1 MSPAKTFEMVFH
13 ELKTNGFL
21 MLLDSSLPSIVGI
34 IAGETFK
41 GSWWGHPKGNEIF
54 NCSSDIDDHKDVLS
68 AKLINDKVTFIHQ
81 SLWPAFFGI
90 VAERQTWQTKLLSPA
105 AKKILKKS
113 DKSALQTKDISDME
127 PKERSAVIA
136 ELEKK
141 LLVHSRQIHTE
152 SGKHERVLQSWESLI
167 AERFSRKKLLSP
179 GAGIEA
185 IEESVAKTARKTT
198 GKIKYPWLL
207 AS

>member
-21 MLLDSSLPSIVGI
+21 MLLDSS
-34 IAGETFK
+34 F
-41 GSWWGHPKGNEIF
+41 
-54 NCSSDIDDHKDVLS
+54 
-68 AKLINDKVTFIHQ
+68 HQ

-167 AERFSRKKLLSP
+167 A
-179 GAGIEA
+179 
-185 IEESVAKTARKTT
+185 
-198 GKIKYPWLL
+198 
-207 AS
+207 